1 MEEHNTADNVTVL
14 DYLIFLMKWKKF
26 IVLFTVSCFFAIVI
40 ISMLLPKKYLAET
53 KILLP
58 QQGSQSLS
66 IQMQSQLGGMILPG
80 GLSAGVRTT
89 GDLYVALLKSS
100 AVLDRVIDRF
110 ELMNV
115 YKVSYREDAR
125 RELVKSLSAQD
136 LKKSGM
142 LVIGVEDRDPKRSA
156 DIANVFVEELK
167 NLTKLIALT
176 EASQRRLFFEEQLK
190 STKIELI
197 HAEESMKGYQEQTG
211 AIEIKEQT
219 KAVIESIAHLRA
231 QIASKEVELKV
242 LRTSATPQNPDLQ
255 KIEAQLRGMRE
266 QLLKLE
272 AKGGR
277 SNSGTLM
284 STGSMPEAGTGYVRK
299 LRDLKYS
306 ETLFELLTKQY
317 EMAKIDEAKDAAIIQ
332 VVDRAVPPE
341 KKVKPKRLFLIVS
354 YTLLGFFIAL
364 VTALIMEY
372 RERITRDPAKR
383 ERIERLKAY
392 TSESLL
398 RKG

>member
-1 MEEHNTADNVTVL
+1 MEEHNTADDVTVL

-66 IQMQSQLGGMILPG
+66 LQMQSQLGGMILPG

-89 GDLYVALLKSS
+89 GELYVALLKSRT
-100 AVLDRVIDRF
+100 VLDRVIDRF
-110 ELMNV
+110 ELMKV

-142 LVIGVEDRDPKRSA
+142 LVIGVEDRNQTRSA
-156 DIANVFVEELK
+156 DMANFFVDELK
-167 NLTKLIALT
+167 NLTQYIAVT

-190 STKIELI
+190 STKKELI
-197 HAEESMKGYQEQTG
+197 SSEESMKGYQEQTG

-219 KAVIESIAHLRA
+219 KAIIEAISQLRA

-242 LRTSATPQNPDLQ
+242 LRTYATTQNPDIQ

-266 QLLKLE
+266 QLSKLE
-272 AKGGR
+272 AKGNNNPGP
-277 SNSGTLM
+277 LM
-284 STGSMPEAGTGYVRK
+284 SSGNMPEAGKGYVRK
-299 LRDLKYS
+299 MRDLKYS
-306 ETLFELLTKQY
+306 ETLYELFLKQY
-317 EMAKIDEAKDAAIIQ
+317 EMAKIDEAKEAMVIQ
-332 VVDRAVPPE
+332 VVDKATPPE
-341 KKVKPKRLFLIVS
+341 RKIKPRTKFLLVS
-354 YTLLGFFIAL
+354 YTLLGFL
-364 VTALIMEY
+364 VSLVMAVIMEY
-372 RERITRDPAKR
+372 RERVAQDPAKR
-383 ERIERLKAY
+383 ERLERLRAY
-392 TSESLL
+392 SLKSFQ